1 MLLATSVIAHPRS
14 VIHNETVKR
23 ESNSEVVLIVKQHQD
38 SDGRVWAVACT
49 SPLNLRMVQCG
60 YDSVCNANGSF
71 VNDDLFCLDICSCD
85 RGRDLINSHHLDG
98 VMAQTESRDILPRSI
113 DPDTTNKTVA
123 NSTNSTNT
131 TTPPI
136 PVFHLFKHHEP
147 QNSST
152 QTNSTLT
159 NSTLTNST
167 STNSTLVNSF
177 KMQARLASEM

>member
-159 NSTLTNST
+159 NST